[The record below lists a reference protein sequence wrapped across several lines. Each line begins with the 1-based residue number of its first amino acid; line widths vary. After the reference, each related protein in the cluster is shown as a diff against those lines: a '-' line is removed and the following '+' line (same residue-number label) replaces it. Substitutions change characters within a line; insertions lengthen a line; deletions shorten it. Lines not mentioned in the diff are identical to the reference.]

1 MVEIANLITLYRS
14 NKDLSES
21 IFIAGICCGN
31 QACFTRTMAE
41 TLGRKPEAS
50 RFSKDM
56 SKHITVL
63 RDSEGRE
70 ATYKFMS
77 KLVVE

>member
-1 MVEIANLITLYRS
+1 MPVKTLPCRNYVADS
-14 NKDLSES
+14 NES
-21 IFIAGICCGN
+21 IFFAGICCGN
-31 QACFTRTMAE
+31 MASFTRTMAE

-70 ATYKFMS
+70 ATYKIMS
-77 KLVVE
+77 KLMSD

>member
-1 MVEIANLITLYRS
+1 MTIVKLAEATQKLTYIVGL
-14 NKDLSES
+14 
-21 IFIAGICCGN
+21 CCGN
-31 QACFTRTMAE
+31 MACLTRTMAE
-41 TLGRKPEAS
+41 ALGRKPAAS

-63 RDSEGRE
+63 RDSEDRE

-77 KLVVE
+77 KLVVD

>member
-1 MVEIANLITLYRS
+1 MWHLYLVKRLIEM
-14 NKDLSES
+14 NQ
-21 IFIAGICCGN
+21 FAGICCGN
-31 QACFTRTMAE
+31 MASFTRTMAE
-41 TLGRKPEAS
+41 TLGRKPEAF

-70 ATYKFMS
+70 ATYQIMS
-77 KLVVE
+77 KLIAS

>member
-1 MVEIANLITLYRS
+1 
-14 NKDLSES
+14 
-21 IFIAGICCGN
+21 
-31 QACFTRTMAE
+31 MAE

-70 ATYKFMS
+70 ATYQIMS
-77 KLVVE
+77 KLIAS